1 MRATSPPRRLVRRAV
16 EGDLT
21 SRMNVNDKLGDFKA
35 LAVSVNSMI
44 QSMMEVVTALALQG
58 VNLE

>member
-1 MRATSPPRRLVRRAV
+1 MRA
-16 EGDLT
+16 T